1 MNKSSTEYLTTD
13 YEVKFAN
20 LISDVIV
27 PKFTELQA
35 LVIEDIDKE
44 EISSQ
49 SYELGIFLSSL
60 FFFQLTS
67 LIERFT
73 DTGWNHFYLRI
84 SLFANEQ
91 GWLATN
97 NVAQFT
103 MNGDDVLSKIE
114 AANPENVTEMAKIMR
129 GLLSDLYISEETLS
143 EEERILS
150 NLISDELVSRISEE
164 LDSFYPILKTSTDP
178 LGPFPQLEP
187 VYLVMGEYIPNEHP
201 SSRKSEVLD
210 GREKAGRG
218 ILVFLAIIAVLI
230 YLVLR

>member
-35 LVIEDIDKE
+35 LVIQDIENE
-44 EISSQ
+44 EISTQ

-67 LIERFT
+67 LIEGFT
-73 DTGWNHFYLRI
+73 SNGWNHFYLRI

-97 NVAQFT
+97 NVAQLT
-103 MNGDDVLSKIE
+103 TNGDAILSKIE
-114 AANPENVTEMAKIMR
+114 TATPENVTEMAKIMR
-129 GLLSDLYISEETLS
+129 DLLKDLYISEKTLP
-143 EEERILS
+143 EEKRILS

-164 LDSFYPILKTSTDP
+164 LNSFYPKLKESTDTF
-178 LGPFPQLEP
+178 GPFPQLEP
-187 VYLVMGEYIPNEHP
+187 NYLVMGEYIPNEHQ

-210 GREKAGRG
+210 GRKKAGRG
-218 ILVFLAIIAVLI
+218 CLVVLVIAAVLI
-230 YLVLR
+230 FLILR